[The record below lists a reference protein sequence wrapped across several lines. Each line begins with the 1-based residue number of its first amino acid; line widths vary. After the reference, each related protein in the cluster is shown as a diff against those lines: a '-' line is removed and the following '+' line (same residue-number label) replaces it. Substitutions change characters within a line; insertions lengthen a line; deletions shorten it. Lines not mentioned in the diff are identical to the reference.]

1 MVKIVISGICGKMG
15 KSIAVLAGNDKEFEI
30 IGALE
35 VEGSPCIGKY
45 IGETIGV
52 GNVNK
57 KVVSGLDKIE
67 DGFDALIEFTSPKA
81 TLVHLETAIQKRVG
95 MVIGTTGFSAGEIN
109 SIKEASEKIPIVF
122 SPNMSVGV
130 NVLFKISSELAK
142 LLGSDY
148 EIEIVEAHH
157 NQKKD
162 APSGT
167 AKKLGEVIMQATKKM
182 PPIHS
187 IRAGD
192 IVGDHTIVFAGR
204 SERIELTHRAHSR
217 DTFSKGALLAAK
229 FLIGKKSGLYD
240 MNDVINNVT

>member
-1 MVKIVISGICGKMG
+1 MIKIVISGICGKMG
-15 KSIAVLAGNDKEFEI
+15 KSIACLAGNDKEFEI
-30 IGALE
+30 MGALE
-35 VEGSPCIGKY
+35 AENSPCIGKY
-45 IGETIGV
+45 IGETIGL

-57 KVVSGLDKIE
+57 RVVSDLDKIK
-67 DGFDALIEFTSPKA
+67 DDFDVLIEFTRPKS
-81 TLVHLETAIQKRVG
+81 TLMHLETAVQKKIG
-95 MVIGTTGFSAGEIN
+95 MVIGTTGFSAGEVD
-109 SIKEASEKIPIVF
+109 SIKEASKKIPIVF
-122 SPNMSVGV
+122 SPNMSVGI
-130 NVLFKISSELAK
+130 NVLFEISAELAR
-142 LLGSDY
+142 LLGTDY

-182 PPIHS
+182 PPMHS

-217 DTFSKGALLAAK
+217 DTFSKGALLAAR
-229 FLIGKKSGLYD
+229 FLIGKKHGLYD
-240 MNDVINNVT
+240 MKDVINMK